1 MLKEKKGTSNKI
13 IHIGI
18 TFTLEMDMHA
28 VTPVYG
34 CPKIIKLW
42 CTCTFSKGPIDQS
55 LFALLG
61 WLWLVA
67 GANLL

>member
-1 MLKEKKGTSNKI
+1 
-13 IHIGI
+13 
-18 TFTLEMDMHA
+18 MDMHA